1 HNPKVIRYE
10 KGRDSP
16 VSFFEDSYDIDALTA
31 KFIEPILK
39 GSKEVIGSTF
49 DCRSDEVC
57 IVNLDVSGIDVV
69 LFEGLFLHRDELAR
83 YLDVSVYLKTEFSVS
98 VPRGNARF
106 GLSPN
111 PDHTS
116 NFRYVEG
123 NRIYQKN
130 CNPLARA
137 GIVVDNDN
145 LNNAS
150 IISNRYGY
158 G

>member
-1 HNPKVIRYE
+1 M
-10 KGRDSP
+10 
-16 VSFFEDSYDIDALTA
+16 
-31 KFIEPILK
+31 
-39 GSKEVIGSTF
+39 
-49 DCRSDEVC
+49 
-57 IVNLDVSGIDVV
+57 NLDVSGIDVV